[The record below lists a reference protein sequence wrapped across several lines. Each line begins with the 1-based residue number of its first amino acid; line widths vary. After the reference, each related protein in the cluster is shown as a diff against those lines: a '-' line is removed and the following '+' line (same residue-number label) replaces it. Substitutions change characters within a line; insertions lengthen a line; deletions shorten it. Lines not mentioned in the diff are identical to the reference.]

1 MLKSSR
7 LLPDLI
13 VPLTFVLSTKG
24 RLYSPCSINCS
35 CSWDPNHPFLSFPSL
50 CSQKQVR
57 DAGGFA
63 GVNPPMLKLEQGVHG
78 WRMPVHDVLPRL
90 CSCYSAG
97 EIRLRV
103 RDEDIA
109 DLDLK
114 RAFHIG
120 DFLLPGSFSVTAT
133 PLVSIYSKF
142 HYVKTKG
149 KLIVDES
156 DEEVDDRDLLQ
167 HAYEIGN
174 CSQSK
179 PVNGGDPLN
188 VYSDE
193 KLVWPWIG
201 IVVNIPTGRGEDGQ
215 SVGESLSKLRDELIR
230 VCLVEFKK
238 NWPGLHNAM
247 AFEKAYEADHHG
259 KKDWN
264 RDLKTISG

>member
-109 DLDLK
+109 DL
-114 RAFHIG
+114 
-120 DFLLPGSFSVTAT
+120 
-133 PLVSIYSKF
+133 
-142 HYVKTKG
+142 TKG

>member
-109 DLDLK
+109 DLRVFGPNMGL
-114 RAFHIG
+114 RERIQY
-120 DFLLPGSFSVTAT
+120 TAGLT
-133 PLVSIYSKF
+133 PHHVVLMASD
-142 HYVKTKG
+142 TKG

>member
-109 DLDLK
+109 DL
-114 RAFHIG
+114 
-120 DFLLPGSFSVTAT
+120 
-133 PLVSIYSKF
+133 
-142 HYVKTKG
+142 TKG

-259 KKDWN
+259 KKDCLLQLAALEQQKADDN
-264 RDLKTISG
+264 VRKLAKDQKFYLF